1 MVCSQRFEQ
10 MYCSDERPTVTNRP
24 NSEKVAFSKQNMKD
38 KTRLD
43 PGKFYNYQWSAE
55 QHAHIPCF

>member
-1 MVCSQRFEQ
+1 MYSQRFEQ
-10 MYCSDERPTVTNRP
+10 MYCSDEGPTVTNRP

-43 PGKFYNYQWSAE
+43 PGKFYNYQWSA
-55 QHAHIPCF
+55 